1 MIRIIMTTVTGTHFR
16 FWHKCSPG
24 FIRTFLCMSTS
35 NWAPL
40 LRLRWQ
46 GRHCC
51 LSRVSSPTV
60 GSGRASCKQ
69 PEVFL
74 GKRAHEQYQFVQDL
88 RQANDVRLCI
98 VGTVVVSLR
107 HAFLETLAEKNYI
120 HQRLLG
126 YQKHPREQAFW
137 NLPVFPGVTRLGS
150 HRRVPRAIG
159 ADFLHWLSWMPAWS
173 DKCFKYSDLVP
184 DDSQFYFSECFILI
198 LPLLF
203 DQHGDCGWWISNL

>member
-16 FWHKCSPG
+16 LHKCSPG
-24 FIRTFLCMSTS
+24 FMRTFLCMSTS

-60 GSGRASCKQ
+60 SSGRASCKQ

-98 VGTVVVSLR
+98 ATMVSELLSLVEDMPSLKLLQR
-107 HAFLETLAEKNYI
+107 KTIYINAESTCYEW
-120 HQRLLG
+120 LLG

-137 NLPVFPGVTRLGS
+137 NLSVFPGVTRLGS

-159 ADFLHWLSWMPAWS
+159 ADFQHWLSCMPAWS
-173 DKCFKYSDLVP
+173 DKCFKYTDRYWP
-184 DDSQFYFSECFILI
+184 R
-198 LPLLF
+198 PR
-203 DQHGDCGWWISNL
+203 W